1 MSRFQSLDAI
11 LAHDKNFR
19 EFFSALASGTSNPSA
34 TSTDAGSAD
43 PTATAPAA
51 GAVSRTTISGDSD
64 TANTDAGPCWT
75 MKSTWNAGNLVNG
88 TDSPQS
94 LTMQNSHTPNVGTT
108 TNWNFHGLKW
118 TIASQGNVVAFA
130 PANSQHLTNNNIDVK
145 ALLQAAAAHGL
156 ISGNEYSMVSRSAN
170 ETTRSHR
177 APSSARW

>member
-19 EFFSALASGTSNPSA
+19 EFFSGLASGASNPST

-43 PTATAPAA
+43 PTATAPAT
-51 GAVSRTTISGDSD
+51 GAVARTTISGDSD
-64 TANTDAGPCWT
+64 TANTDADPYWT
-75 MKSTWNAGNLVNG
+75 INSTWNAGNLVNG

-94 LTMQNSHTPNVGTT
+94 LTMQNSHTPNVGAT
-108 TNWNFHGLKW
+108 TNWNFQGLKW

-156 ISGNEYSMVSRSAN
+156 ISGNEYLDSAN
-170 ETTRSHR
+170 EPHEGSG
-177 APSSARW
+177 SMD

>member
-1 MSRFQSLDAI
+1 MSRFRSLDAV

-19 EFFSALASGTSNPSA
+19 EFFSALASGTSNPS
-34 TSTDAGSAD
+34 TTGTDASSAD

-51 GAVSRTTISGDSD
+51 GAVAPTTTSGDFD
-64 TANTDAGPCWT
+64 TANTDAGAYWALN
-75 MKSTWNAGNLVNG
+75 STWNAGDLVNG

-94 LTMQNSHTPNVGTT
+94 LTMQNSHAPNAGTT
-108 TNWNFHGLKW
+108 TNWNFQGMKW

-156 ISGNEYSMVSRSAN
+156 ISGNEYFDDIALDK
-170 ETTRSHR
+170 
-177 APSSARW
+177 